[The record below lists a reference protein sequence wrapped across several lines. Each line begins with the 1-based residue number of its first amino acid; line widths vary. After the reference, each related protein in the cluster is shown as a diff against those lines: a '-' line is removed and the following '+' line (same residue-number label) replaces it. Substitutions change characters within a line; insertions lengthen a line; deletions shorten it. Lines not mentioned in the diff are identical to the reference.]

1 VAASPP
7 PASSTTPPPSEDQQ
21 GRARPAARPTPT
33 TRAAADE
40 APPCRPAAK
49 RPSGRATPKGSSGRV
64 TPKGGAASNPGKTGD
79 RLTRLIWESVLN
91 DSAIKQNQLVPW
103 SPMAALVRLYG
114 SDGPALAVGMPDTE
128 EPRRFVSETTVFPTS
143 GVAETIGW
151 LETSRGRELRFVF
164 EWRLDSGRLLSIGPW
179 NLGLVGPVLLGG
191 YGEVARARH
200 ANLLVAPPFSLAP
213 LEPAARLLLRQS
225 SEWLGLGFA
234 SRCLAAWWYLLEGP
248 PGEGRDN
255 DVEAGEVLAAAVET
269 VIARRTGLRVTTKAT
284 AERYG
289 CALTATRAEIT
300 RVQALLRH
308 APAAG
313 W

>member
-1 VAASPP
+1 MAQPLPWGCLIPRSHGV
-7 PASSTTPPPSEDQQ
+7 SSRRRQFFRRAGRRNNWLARDITWA
-21 GRARPAARPTPT
+21 RAR
-33 TRAAADE
+33 
-40 APPCRPAAK
+40 C
-49 RPSGRATPKGSSGRV
+49 
-64 TPKGGAASNPGKTGD
+64 
-79 RLTRLIWESVLN
+79 
-91 DSAIKQNQLVPW
+91 
-103 SPMAALVRLYG
+103 
-114 SDGPALAVGMPDTE
+114 
-128 EPRRFVSETTVFPTS
+128 VFK
-143 GVAETIGW
+143 
-151 LETSRGRELRFVF
+151 
-164 EWRLDSGRLLSIGPW
+164 WRLDSGRLLSIGPW

-191 YGEVARARH
+191 YGESRGHDH

-213 LEPAARLLLRQS
+213 LEPAVRLLLRQS

-248 PGEGRDN
+248 PGEGRDK
-255 DVEAGEVLAAAVET
+255 DIEAGEVLAAAVAT

>member
-1 VAASPP
+1 M
-7 PASSTTPPPSEDQQ
+7 
-21 GRARPAARPTPT
+21 
-33 TRAAADE
+33 
-40 APPCRPAAK
+40 
-49 RPSGRATPKGSSGRV
+49 
-64 TPKGGAASNPGKTGD
+64 
-79 RLTRLIWESVLN
+79 LN

-191 YGEVARARH
+191 YGEVAWARTRICRRRHRSRWHRLSRQLVCCSGNRA
-200 ANLLVAPPFSLAP
+200 NGSVWVSP
-213 LEPAARLLLRQS
+213 
-225 SEWLGLGFA
+225 
-234 SRCLAAWWYLLEGP
+234 CLAARRYLLEGP

-300 RVQALLRH
+300 RCRLS
-308 APAAG
+308 
-313 W
+313 